1 MPTHLRLHKERPS
14 QCESESH
21 SAYLFPEAMAA
32 ARRTLVA
39 GVVSVPAIPEPPHR
53 PRFSSRYGV
62 LARIDNGRAQSFPTE
77 DLMSQVERTLD
88 EMQAKIDQLKEDA
101 DNAYK
106 FPAPTED
113 DRPWAA

>member
-1 MPTHLRLHKERPS
+1 MATHLRLHKERPS
-14 QCESESH
+14 PRTSESP
-21 SAYLFPEAMAA
+21 SAYRFPEAMAT

-39 GVVSVPAIPEPPHR
+39 GVVNVPAIPEAPLR
-53 PRFSSRYGV
+53 PRLSGRYGV

-88 EMQAKIDQLKEDA
+88 EMQAKIDQLKDDA
-101 DNAYK
+101 ENAYK
-106 FPAPTED
+106 FPEPTED

>member
-1 MPTHLRLHKERPS
+1 MRTHLRLHKDRPPERDTQSP
-14 QCESESH
+14 
-21 SAYLFPEAMAA
+21 YRFPEAMAT

-39 GVVSVPAIPEPPHR
+39 GVVNVPAVPEPISR
-53 PRFSSRYGV
+53 PRLAGCRGV
-62 LARIDNGRAQSFPTE
+62 LARIDNGRALPNPTE

-106 FPAPTED
+106 FPAPTDD